1 MFFFYIHAD
10 VVYFYAFSNCLSVWL
25 FKFILTKNFA
35 CYNFT
40 LSAFKLTIFFIWLLK
55 IRAYSI
61 KVRVSKSQYQ
71 GHSIKVTLSSSQYQG
86 KTRRGQWYWYYMDI
100 VPLSKPNIN
109 YYKNMWIQIG
119 YIISGQKYKM
129 FDMQMTDDGRQ
140 VIKISL
146 SVTREK

>member
-1 MFFFYIHAD
+1 MFVKIITFKTQIFICLPYIFCKTLNIGCSSLLDNFQFKGKDSKLLLFFFFNFDLCFFYIHAD

-25 FKFILTKNFA
+25 FKFIFTKNFA

-71 GHSIKVTLSSSQYQG
+71 GHSIKVTVS
-86 KTRRGQWYWYYMDI
+86 R
-100 VPLSKPNIN
+100 
-109 YYKNMWIQIG
+109 
-119 YIISGQKYKM
+119 
-129 FDMQMTDDGRQ
+129 
-140 VIKISL
+140 
-146 SVTREK
+146 